1 MAALTSRGTAPIGL
15 DIGSTSIRAVE
26 TGRGKEGR
34 VVTRFGQAPLPH
46 GAVRGGIVDD
56 DRAVTLALKQLW
68 ASTKFRGRK
77 VVLGVT
83 NPQVVVREMSV
94 ANLPDREMRT
104 SLPFQVRDSLPL
116 PVERSLLDFHP
127 LEDPGRSETVRGLLI
142 AAPKDAVLTAVR
154 AIERAGLHVVR
165 VDLASFA
172 LLRAV
177 SRTDGQVEAIVD
189 IGAQATSVVVHA
201 DGEPLIVRTI
211 PRGGAEITELVAGRL
226 GVAVP
231 EAESIK
237 CHVGLRA
244 DVDPGTADVIREA
257 AWPVINEIRSS
268 FAYLNAGGRQAR
280 VARLALSGGGCLLPG
295 LPETLTAQLGVEVV
309 LADPTI
315 RLRGWRRARNDVR
328 KDARNDVPE
337 PSRSSAAVS
346 IGLAL
351 GAA

>member
-1 MAALTSRGTAPIGL
+1 MAATAPIGL
-15 DIGSTSIRAVE
+15 DIGSMSIRAVE
-26 TGRGKEGR
+26 TGRGKDGP
-34 VVTRFGQAPLPH
+34 VVTKFGQTPLPQ
-46 GAVRGGIVDD
+46 GAVRGGIVQDD
-56 DRAVTLALKQLW
+56 KAVTLALKQLW
-68 ASTKFRGRK
+68 SSTKFRSRK

-83 NPQVVVREMSV
+83 NPQVVVRELSV
-94 ANLPDREMRT
+94 ANLPERELRA

-127 LEDPGRSETVRGLLI
+127 LEEPGRSETVRGLLI
-142 AAPKDAVLTAVR
+142 AAPKDAVVTVVS
-154 AIERAGLHVVR
+154 AIERAGLHVVS

-189 IGAQATSVVVHA
+189 IGAQATSVVIHA

-211 PRGGAEITELVAGRL
+211 PRGGAEITEHVAGRL

-237 CHVGLRA
+237 CHVGLRS
-244 DVDPGTADVIREA
+244 DVDPGTAEVIREA
-257 AWPVINEIRSS
+257 VWPIVNEIRSS
-268 FAYLNAGGRQAR
+268 FAYLSTGDRQAR
-280 VARLALSGGGCLLPG
+280 VTRLALSGGGCLLPG
-295 LPETLTAQLGVEVV
+295 LSETLATQLGVDVV
-309 LADPTI
+309 PADPTI
-315 RLRGWRRARNDVR
+315 RLGGWRRSR
-328 KDARNDVPE
+328 KDAVE